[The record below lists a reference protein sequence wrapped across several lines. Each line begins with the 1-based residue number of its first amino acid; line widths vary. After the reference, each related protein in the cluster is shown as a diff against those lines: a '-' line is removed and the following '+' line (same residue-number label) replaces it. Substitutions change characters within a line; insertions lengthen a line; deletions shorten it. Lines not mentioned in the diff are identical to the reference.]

1 MGVMAGYTNF
11 AVGHL
16 ANKSAMISVDE
27 LLHSD
32 SITQLREH
40 DNIWQETIM
49 TTGQPI
55 LKNDKFTIKSPWFTL

>member
-1 MGVMAGYTNF
+1 MAGYTNF

-27 LLHSD
+27 LLQSD
-32 SITQLREH
+32 SVTQLREH

-55 LKNDKFTIKSPWFTL
+55 LKNDKYTIKSP

>member
-27 LLHSD
+27 LLQSD
-32 SITQLREH
+32 SVTQLREH

-55 LKNDKFTIKSPWFTL
+55 LKNDKYTIKSP